1 METLSIRE
9 LLEAVTRGQIRIPAF
24 QRGFVWDP
32 ERVAHLMD
40 SIHKG
45 YPFGS
50 LLFWRTK
57 EQLKS
62 DRDLGP
68 WKIPEP
74 KEDYPVD
81 YVLDGQQRTS
91 SIFGVF
97 QRGLEP
103 DASVDWL
110 PVFFDLDAETTAQ
123 ESQFVALKSEDA
135 DPNRHFPLNTLFDSP
150 AYRSATEAFSP
161 ETIKRIDAMQEVF
174 KEMKIPVQ
182 VTKTEDKATV
192 AIIFERVNRQGVEL
206 NTLQLLSAWTWSED
220 FQLQDQFTEL
230 AEEIEPFGFADLG
243 GDTNL
248 ILRCCSAILAADSS
262 PEALMSLNGGEVRD
276 QFERITN
283 GIKYAIDHL
292 KSHYHVERL
301 SNLPFTT
308 LLVPLSVF
316 YAVEG
321 EKERNITDDQ
331 RKQIDRWFW
340 RSSFSKRYSSG
351 VIRNLNADIAQMNA
365 LRDGKP
371 STIDDI
377 QALPDKSYFID
388 NRFGS
393 GNVNTKTFIL
403 MLADHTPRSFSSG
416 TRVNLADTLKA
427 ANRTEFHHLMPR
439 AFLKE
444 TAQTSEIHESALV
457 NFAFLSRADNRLLG
471 GKAPS
476 SYRTDMPENTEEIL
490 KSAICPESLFNDD
503 YPLFADER
511 AGWLVDKANKLC
523 GFE

>member
-9 LLEAVTRGQIRIPAF
+9 LLEAVARGQIRIPAF

-40 SIHKG
+40 SIYKA

-57 EQLKS
+57 EQLKF

-103 DASVDWL
+103 DPSVDWA
-110 PVFFDLDAETTAQ
+110 PVYFDLQAEATAQ
-123 ESQFVALKSEDA
+123 ESQFVALKDEDV
-135 DPNRHFPLNTLFDSP
+135 DPDRHFPLNTLFDSP
-150 AYRSATEAFSP
+150 AYRLATEKFNP
-161 ETIKRIDAMQEVF
+161 ETIIRIDAMQEVF

-182 VTKTEDKATV
+182 VTKTDDKATV
-192 AIIFERVNRQGVEL
+192 AIIFERVNRQGIEL

-243 GDTNL
+243 SDTNL
-248 ILRCCSAILAADSS
+248 LLRCCSAILAADSS
-262 PEALMSLNGGEVRD
+262 PEALMQLNGGGVRD
-276 QFERITN
+276 QFDRITN

-292 KSHYHVERL
+292 QTHYHVERL

-321 EKERNITDDQ
+321 DKERNISDEQ
-331 RKQIDRWFW
+331 RREIDRWFW
-340 RSSFSKRYSSG
+340 KASFSKRYSSG

-365 LRDGKP
+365 LRDNGK
-371 STIDDI
+371 STLDALHVDIDK
-377 QALPDKSYFID
+377 AYFTE

-403 MLADHTPRSFSSG
+403 MLADMKPRSFSSG
-416 TRVNLADTLKA
+416 AQVKLAETLKA

-439 AFLKE
+439 AFLRDSG
-444 TAQTSEIHESALV
+444 QTLLINESALV

-476 SYRTDMPENTEEIL
+476 DYRSQMPANVDEIL
-490 KSAICPESLFNDD
+490 AAALCPESLFADA
-503 YPLFADER
+503 YEPFADER
-511 AGWLVDKANKLC
+511 AGWLVAKARQLC
-523 GFE
+523 GL